1 MKRGLVLAALAA
13 LIFAPHAESFGAAA
27 VPAYVSAAV
36 ADPHRPA
43 SDTSRD
49 ADRKPLDMMG
59 FSGIKPGDKVIEL
72 IPAGGYS
79 TRLLSAVVGPQGHV
93 YSINLPAFND
103 RIKAQIKPVTDEPAY
118 GNVSVLVQNLGA
130 LRVPGPVDAAF
141 TAMNYHDFKNPGQ
154 FNADTNAMN
163 KAIFAAL
170 KPGGLY
176 VIIDHN
182 AAPGSGTRDTG
193 TLHRIDPL
201 TVKTEVLA
209 AGFVLEAESN
219 ALRNP
224 ADQHT
229 ARVDDK
235 TDKMFY
241 RFRKPR

>member
-1 MKRGLVLAALAA
+1 MNRRSIVIAAAALLLSSQA
-13 LIFAPHAESFGAAA
+13 LFGAAA

-36 ADPHRPA
+36 ADPHRPQ

-49 ADRKPLDMMG
+49 ADRRPIEMMS

-79 TRLLSAVVGPQGHV
+79 TRLLSAVVGPRGHV

-103 RIKAQIKPVTDEPAY
+103 RIKAAIKPVTDEPAY
-118 GNVSVLVQNLGA
+118 ANVTVSNQNLGQ
-130 LRVPGPVDAAF
+130 LKVPEPVDAVF
-141 TAMNYHDFKNPGQ
+141 TAQNYHDFKNPGQ

-163 KAIFAAL
+163 KAVFAAL

-193 TLHRIDPL
+193 TLHRIDPV

-209 AGFVLEAESN
+209 AGFVLEAEST

-235 TDKMFY
+235 TDKMFF

>member
-1 MKRGLVLAALAA
+1 MTAVNRRAILFTAAAL
-13 LIFAPHAESFGAAA
+13 LSGPVFGAAA

-36 ADPHRPA
+36 ADPHRPQ

-49 ADRKPLDMMG
+49 ADRRPLDMMC
-59 FSGIKPGDKVIEL
+59 FSGIKPADKVIEL

-79 TRLLSAVVGPQGHV
+79 TRLLSAVVGPRGHV

-118 GNVSVLVQNLGA
+118 ANVTVSNQNLGQ
-130 LRVPGPVDAAF
+130 LKVPEPVDAVF
-141 TAMNYHDFKNPGQ
+141 TAQNYHDFKNPGQ

-163 KAIFAAL
+163 KAVFAAL

-193 TLHRIDPL
+193 TLHRIDPM

-209 AGFVLEAESN
+209 AGFVLEAEST

-229 ARVDDK
+229 ERVDDK
-235 TDKMFY
+235 TDKMFF

>member
-1 MKRGLVLAALAA
+1 MNRRTVFFAAAAL
-13 LIFAPHAESFGAAA
+13 LLSPQVFGAAAPA
-27 VPAYVSAAV
+27 VPAYVTAAV

-43 SDTSRD
+43 SDTNRD
-49 ADRKPLDMMG
+49 ADRRPLDMMG

-118 GNVSVLVQNLGA
+118 GNVSVLLQNLGA
-130 LRVPGPVDAAF
+130 LRVPEPVDAVF

-193 TLHRIDPL
+193 SLHRIDPL
-201 TVKTEVLA
+201 IVKTEVLA

>member
-1 MKRGLVLAALAA
+1 MNRRSIVIAAAALLLSSNA
-13 LIFAPHAESFGAAA
+13 LFGAAA

-36 ADPHRPA
+36 TDPHRPQ

-49 ADRKPLDMMG
+49 TDRLPIEMMS
-59 FSGIKPGDKVIEL
+59 FSGIKPGDKIIEL

-79 TRLLSAVVGPQGHV
+79 TRLLSALVGPRGHV
-93 YSINLPAFND
+93 YSINLPAFAD

-118 GNVSVLVQNLGA
+118 ANVTVSEQNLGEMK
-130 LRVPGPVDAAF
+130 VPEPVDAVY
-141 TAMNYHDFKNPGQ
+141 TAQNYHDFKNPGQ

-163 KAIFAAL
+163 KAAFAAL

-193 TLHRIDPL
+193 TLHRIDPE
-201 TVKTEVLA
+201 TVKGEVLA
-209 AGFVLEAESN
+209 AGFVLDAEST

-224 ADQHT
+224 NDPHT

-235 TDKMFY
+235 TDKMFF